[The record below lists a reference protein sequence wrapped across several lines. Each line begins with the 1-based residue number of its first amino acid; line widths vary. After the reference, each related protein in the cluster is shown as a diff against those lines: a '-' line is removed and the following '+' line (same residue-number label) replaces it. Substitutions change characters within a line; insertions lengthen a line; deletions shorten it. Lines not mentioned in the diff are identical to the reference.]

1 MELYEQILC
10 ETIAKEVIP
19 SLHLNYENLLELKC
33 YQAIKEIYQILSDD
47 RLDDETCFMKIESI
61 VCVLDDLGIGGGGR
75 HDF

>member
-19 SLHLNYENLLELKC
+19 SLRIDSSRLLELKC
-33 YQAIKEIYQILSDD
+33 YQAILRIHEILE
-47 RLDDETCFMKIESI
+47 DEALEDAECFCRIEEI
-61 VCVLDDLGIGGGGR
+61 VCTLEGLGIASVR